1 MSECIECLDGAACGP
16 RPRLRDIYKQLLASS
31 VGSSAAVL
39 ALNPITVVKV
49 HLQQSASSSIRSVV
63 SRIYREKS
71 GGGLRG
77 FWAGTPVGLMQA
89 VPNTVLYMSIYE
101 YMKAAIAS
109 SVLPPSYASLSPGL
123 AGGVARVFCVTVM
136 SPLEVLRTMQTGGTP
151 GSALEIVRSIHR
163 QNGVKGFYRGWTS
176 TIARDAPYSAIY
188 WYAFDLMRPLWE
200 AAFVPPSSS
209 SASSASAFP
218 SASASASPVV
228 ASSSTPATAFSNA
241 ATFSAGASA
250 SALAALVTHPF
261 DVVKTR
267 SQLAVAVPVP
277 VDGSAAR
284 FSSGLAALYRAGGVP
299 ALYRGLSMRLAT
311 VIPGS
316 AIVITVYEY
325 LKANL

>member
-1 MSECIECLDGAACGP
+1 
-16 RPRLRDIYKQLLASS
+16 
-31 VGSSAAVL
+31 
-39 ALNPITVVKV
+39 
-49 HLQQSASSSIRSVV
+49 
-63 SRIYREKS
+63 
-71 GGGLRG
+71 
-77 FWAGTPVGLMQA
+77 MQA

-101 YMKAAIAS
+101 YMKVAIAS

-151 GSALEIVRSIHR
+151 GSALEIVRSIYR

-188 WYAFDLMRPLWE
+188 WYAFDLVRPLWE
-200 AAFVPPSSS
+200 AAFVPPSTS
-209 SASSASAFP
+209 SASASAFP

-261 DVVKTR
+261 DVIKTR
-267 SQLAVAVPVP
+267 SQLAVAVA

-325 LKANL
+325 LKASL